1 MVLQRAL
8 SRHVVW
14 LDDTSLLRNGGE
26 ASNWEVGMTE
36 TRWRVWLVLSILIV
50 AVPAGAG
57 VVADCTGQPNGTPCT
72 DTDGDIC
79 SIAACDMGLCEQN
92 FSMQTPGTTCPDTDE
107 NACTIPSCNLV
118 GNCSQ
123 SRARAPE
130 GTACT
135 DPEGRPGRCDG
146 VVTCVVGNGA
156 PAPALSASA
165 VACLSAMLLVLGFWR
180 LRRRS
185 LGG

>member
-1 MVLQRAL
+1 
-8 SRHVVW
+8 
-14 LDDTSLLRNGGE
+14 
-26 ASNWEVGMTE
+26 MTG
-36 TRWRVWLVLSILIV
+36 TRCRVWLVLSMLIV

-57 VVADCTGQPNGTPCT
+57 VVADCTGQPNGTLCT
-72 DTDGDIC
+72 DPDGDIC
-79 SIAACDMGLCEQN
+79 SIAACDMGLCEPN
-92 FSMQTPGTTCPDTDE
+92 FSMQPPGTTCPDTDQ

-118 GNCSQ
+118 GECSQ

-135 DPEGRPGRCDG
+135 DPEGQPGRCNG
-146 VVTCVVGNGA
+146 EGSCVTQIAA
-156 PAPALSASA
+156 PAPALSAIA
-165 VACLSAMLLVLGFWR
+165 VACLPAMFLVLGFWR